1 MLTSTDCIALRTV
14 KYNDRHNILTVY
26 TRQRGRMSLLIG
38 AGNSREANRRRAV
51 TMPLSL
57 INCIVDLRNDRDI
70 PSIREIRVTRQLSG
84 LHADPAKM
92 AMGMFLSEI
101 LGIVLSEG
109 DRDDILYTFLAES
122 IAELSDIRRGAA
134 NFHLAFLYRLGY
146 FLGIQPDT
154 SGYREGRVFDLVDA
168 VFRDAPPLHGRYLE
182 ASEAKALVML
192 SRMTFDNMHLYRYNR
207 EQRHRIMSVI
217 LDYYSLHYASLSSLN
232 SLEVLRRLFD

>member
-1 MLTSTDCIALRTV
+1 MLTSIDCIALRTI

-38 AGNSREANRRRAV
+38 AGSSREANRRRAV

-57 INCIVDLRNDRDI
+57 VNCIVDLRNDRDI
-70 PSIREIRVTRQLSG
+70 PSVREIRVTRQLAG

-92 AMGMFLSEI
+92 AMGMFLAEI

-109 DRDDILYTFLAES
+109 DSDENLYNFLSES
-122 IAELSDIRRGAA
+122 ITSLSDIKQGTA

-146 FLGIQPDT
+146 FLGIQPDI
-154 SGYREGRVFDLVDA
+154 SGYREGRVFDLVDS
-168 VFRDAPPLHGRYLE
+168 VFRDAPPIHGRYLE
-182 ASEAKALVML
+182 ATDARALAML
-192 SRMTFDNMHLYRYNR
+192 SRMNGKNLHLFRYSR
-207 EQRHRIMSVI
+207 QQRRQVLTAI